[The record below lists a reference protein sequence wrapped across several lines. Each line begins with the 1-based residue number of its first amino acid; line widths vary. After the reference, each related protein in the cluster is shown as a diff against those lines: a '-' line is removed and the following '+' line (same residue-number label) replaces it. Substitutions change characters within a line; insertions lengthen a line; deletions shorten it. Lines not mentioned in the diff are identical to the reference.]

1 MFVSRFCKL
10 KVDEVV
16 YVGVTKL
23 KGTITFPPLTVR
35 PLVVEEES
43 LDQDSL
49 SVTLTVNRLCVAGEY
64 TVLVTFGT
72 RPTLGGQCQG
82 QVNTSAE
89 TLSPGDSAPFSV
101 DSAHLSLGADETFC
115 YFINGLTPDDSVGGE
130 MEEESD
136 GEGNGLSTVA
146 VVAISVSLTL
156 LVCLPVG
163 VALGWCGGVWSTV
176 RRGKGRRGGGEKTE
190 LGAIY
195 EEPIAVVET
204 GISLSDNQAYG
215 QVIPQR

>member
-1 MFVSRFCKL
+1 M
-10 KVDEVV
+10 D
-16 YVGVTKL
+16 
-23 KGTITFPPLTVR
+23 
-35 PLVVEEES
+35 EES

-89 TLSPGDSAPFSV
+89 TLSPGDSATFSV
-101 DSAHLSLGADETFC
+101 DSTHLSLRDDETFC

-130 MEEESD
+130 MEGGCD

-176 RRGKGRRGGGEKTE
+176 RRGKGRRGEGEKTE

-195 EEPIAVVET
+195 EEPSAVVET